1 MSKVVVD
8 ASIALRWVLRDEKEA
23 HVDAVLENWAATL
36 TEMLAPPLFP
46 AEITNALY
54 LAVRRDRLNLEEA
67 DLALRTIMLL
77 GVKVAEPSGLYCRSL
92 ELAANYS
99 MTNAYDAQYVALA
112 EVEDC
117 ELWTADERLAASMRP
132 LPSWVRLV

>member
-23 HVDAVLENWAATL
+23 RVDAVLEEWVATL

-54 LAVRRDRLNLEEA
+54 LSVRRNRLSLEEA

-77 GVKVAEPSGLYCRSL
+77 GVRVTEPSGLYCRSL
-92 ELAANYS
+92 QLAANYS
-99 MTNAYDAQYVALA
+99 ATNAYDAQYVALA
-112 EVEDC
+112 EMEDC
-117 ELWTADERLAASMRP
+117 ELWTADERLATSLRP